1 LGRVPP
7 KRDIATIPMNF
18 LFTIPAFIRIL
29 IVFAVILVSIHR
41 KLALGHCF
49 SLGAFALGI
58 LFGMTPLAIFRSAAI
73 ALSHPKTLSLA
84 AVVSLILVLS
94 HSLEAAGQMQRLLD
108 RFQGLIR
115 IQAIS
120 IVVFP
125 ALIGLLPMPG
135 GAIFSAPM
143 VKNLGNRE
151 HLNAADLSYVNYWFR
166 HIWEYW
172 WPLYPGIL
180 LITAISGLNLWA
192 IVLKSLPMTFV
203 AVIVGYWPIR
213 SKLSF
218 SNRKPPVAES
228 VANRSSWP
236 FFVELTPIWMVIVLG
251 FAIGSGLS
259 LLNMFG
265 HIAKESGLIIALLLA
280 ILWVWYKND
289 VSAATRRKVLLNRKL
304 GSLVYMVA
312 SILIFKGILEDSQ
325 AVVVVSNDLIKWG
338 IPLVVVAV
346 ALPMLVGLVSG
357 ITIAFVGTTFPILIS
372 LIQASSANT
381 AMLPYLILGLVSGFV
396 GVLFSPL
403 HVCLLLSNEY
413 FETSLNQVYHRLIVP
428 CLAMVFAAVV
438 YFQILR

>member
-1 LGRVPP
+1 MTVLS
-7 KRDIATIPMNF
+7 N
-18 LFTIPAFIRIL
+18 IPAFIRIL
-29 IVFAVILVSIHR
+29 IVFAVILIGINR

-49 SLGAFALGI
+49 SMGAFVLGV
-58 LFGMTPLAIFRSAAI
+58 LFGMNPVEILKSAVI
-73 ALSHPKTLSLA
+73 ALSDPKTLSLA

-143 VKNLGNRE
+143 VKNLGCRGQ
-151 HLNAADLSYVNYWFR
+151 LNAADLSYVNYWFR

-180 LITAISGLNLWA
+180 LITAIGGLNLWSL
-192 IVLKSLPMTFV
+192 VLTALPMTFV
-203 AVIVGYWPIR
+203 AIIAGYWPIR
-213 SKLSF
+213 AKLSF
-218 SNRKPPVAES
+218 FGQGCL
-228 VANRSSWP
+228 VANPETERSPWP
-236 FFVELTPIWMVIVLG
+236 FFRELTPIWMVIVLG
-251 FAIGSGLS
+251 IAIGSGLS
-259 LLNMFG
+259 QLNMLG
-265 HIAKESGLIIALLLA
+265 NIAKETGLIIALMLA
-280 ILWVWYKND
+280 ILLVWHTNGL
-289 VSAATRRKVLLNRKL
+289 SQTTRRKILINRKL
-304 GSLVYMVA
+304 GILVYMVA

-325 AVVVVSNDLIKWG
+325 AVVAVSNDLLRWG
-338 IPLVVVAV
+338 IPLTVVVV
-346 ALPMLVGLVSG
+346 TLPMLVGLVAG

-372 LIQASSANT
+372 LIHASPASHA
-381 AMLPYLILGLVSGFV
+381 LLSYLILGLVSGFI

-413 FETSLNQVYHRLIVP
+413 FETSLDQVYRHLLVP
-428 CLAMVFAAVV
+428 CSVMLIAVLI
-438 YFQILR
+438 YFQILG

>member
-1 LGRVPP
+1 
-7 KRDIATIPMNF
+7 MN
-18 LFTIPAFIRIL
+18 LFITIPAFIRIL

-41 KLALGHCF
+41 KLSLGHCF
-49 SLGAFALGI
+49 SLGAFVLGL
-58 LFGMTPLAIFRSAAI
+58 LFGMNPLAILRSAAI

-143 VKNLGNRE
+143 VKNLGNRDQ
-151 HLNAADLSYVNYWFR
+151 LNAADLSYVNYWFR

-180 LITAISGLNLWA
+180 LITAISGFNLWSL
-192 IVLKSLPMTFV
+192 VLKSLPMTVV
-203 AVIVGYWPIR
+203 AVIAGYWPLR
-213 SKLSF
+213 GKLSF
-218 SNRKPPVAES
+218 SSQRPPNAES
-228 VANRSSWP
+228 VAKRSSWP

-259 LLNMFG
+259 RLNMFG
-265 HIAKESGLIIALLLA
+265 HIAKEAGLIIALVLA
-280 ILWVWYKND
+280 ILLVWFKNK
-289 VSAATRRKVLLNRKL
+289 VSAGTRRKILINRKL

-325 AVVVVSNDLIKWG
+325 AVVAVSNDLLKWG
-338 IPLVVVAV
+338 IPLVVVAI

-372 LIQASSANT
+372 LIQASSAHT
-381 AMLPYLILGLVSGFV
+381 AVLPYLVLGLVSGFV

-413 FETSLNQVYHRLIVP
+413 FETPMDQVYHRLIVP
-428 CLAMVFAAVV
+428 CLVMVVAAVI
-438 YFQILR
+438 YFWILI

>member
-1 LGRVPP
+1 MSFLT
-7 KRDIATIPMNF
+7 TIP
-18 LFTIPAFIRIL
+18 TFIRIL

-49 SLGAFALGI
+49 SLGAFVLGI
-58 LFGMTPLAIFRSAAI
+58 LFGMAPLAILRSVGI

-84 AVVSLILVLS
+84 VVVSLILVLS

-120 IVVFP
+120 IIVFP

-143 VKNLGNRE
+143 VKNLGNRGQ
-151 HLNAADLSYVNYWFR
+151 LNAADLSYINYWFR

-180 LITAISGLNLWA
+180 LITAISGLNLWSL
-192 IVLKSLPMTFV
+192 VLKSLPMTIV
-203 AVIVGYWPIR
+203 AVIIGYWPLR
-213 SKLSF
+213 GKLSF
-218 SNRKPPVAES
+218 SNRKPLNAKS
-228 VANRSSWP
+228 VVNRSVWP
-236 FFVELTPIWMVIVLG
+236 FFVELTPIWMVIALG
-251 FAIGSGLS
+251 IAIGAGLS
-259 LLNMFG
+259 GLNMFG
-265 HIAKESGLIIALLLA
+265 NIAKEAGLIIALVLA
-280 ILWVWYKND
+280 ILLVWHTNG
-289 VSAATRRKVLLNRKL
+289 VSATTRRKILLNRKL

-325 AVVVVSNDLIKWG
+325 AVVAVSSDLLRWG

-346 ALPMLVGLVSG
+346 ALPMLVGIVSG

-381 AMLPYLILGLVSGFV
+381 AVLPYLILGLVSGFV

-413 FETSLNQVYHRLIVP
+413 FETSLDQVYHRLIVP
-428 CLAMVFAAVV
+428 CLVMVIAALI
-438 YFQILR
+438 YFRILS

>member
-1 LGRVPP
+1 
-7 KRDIATIPMNF
+7 MNF
-18 LFTIPAFIRIL
+18 VTTIPAFVRIF

-41 KLALGHCF
+41 KLSLGHCF
-49 SLGAFALGI
+49 SLGAFVLGV
-58 LFGMTPLAIFRSAAI
+58 LFGMTPWDILRSSAI

-108 RFQGLIR
+108 RFQGLIH

-120 IVVFP
+120 IIVFP

-143 VKNLGNRE
+143 VKNLGDHE
-151 HLNAADLSYVNYWFR
+151 QLSAADLSYVNYWFR

-180 LITAISGLNLWA
+180 LIAAISGFNLWSL
-192 IVLKSLPMTFV
+192 VLKSFPMTIV
-203 AVIVGYWPIR
+203 AVIVGYWPLR
-213 SKLSF
+213 GKLSF
-218 SNRKPPVAES
+218 SNQKSWNDKSTV
-228 VANRSSWP
+228 NRSPWP
-236 FFVELTPIWMVIVLG
+236 FFVELTPVWMVIGLG
-251 FAIGSGLS
+251 FAIGYGLS
-259 LLNMFG
+259 RLNLFSD
-265 HIAKESGLIIALLLA
+265 IAKEAGLIIALVLA
-280 ILWVWYKND
+280 ILLVWYTNG
-289 VSAATRRKVLLNRKL
+289 VSATIRRKILVNRKL
-304 GSLVYMVA
+304 GSLFYMVA

-325 AVVVVSNDLIKWG
+325 AVVAVSNDLLRWG
-338 IPLVVVAV
+338 IPLVIVAV

-381 AMLPYLILGLVSGFV
+381 AVLPYLILGLVCGFV

-413 FETSLNQVYHRLIVP
+413 FDTSLDQAYHRLIVP
-428 CLAMVFAAVV
+428 CLVMVIAALI
-438 YFQILR
+438 YFRILG